1 MILIHPPVSKP
12 CEPPGGIARLS
23 GALNAHGIDHTLL
36 DLNLEALLYTLYNA
50 KPLSNGQTDRWTSRS
65 FRNLADNLAA
75 IKDQYIYQNID
86 RYKRAVI
93 DLNHAVENALNTQS
107 ITGLADFR
115 HKELSPLRST
125 DCIRAA
131 EHPEHNPYYPYFTKK
146 LPEVIEQ
153 HSSTVIGFSLNY
165 LSQAICTFAMIGFL
179 KQQYPET
186 TIILGGG
193 LVTSWM
199 TNPRWKNPF
208 NGLVDRIISGPGETA
223 LLSILG
229 KDNVRQH
236 ITPDYSSL
244 PLDDYFAPGLILP
257 YSASRGCYWGKCSF
271 CPEKAEGNRYVQIPT
286 VRVREDLE
294 NLIRTFQPTLVHFV
308 DNAVSV
314 SLLKSLAQEPLGTH
328 WYGFT
333 RFTHHL
339 TDIDF
344 CVALRRS
351 GCIMLK
357 LGLESGDQGVLDKMQ
372 KGVDLKTASRALK
385 TLKKAGISTYAYL
398 LFGTPEESLHEAR
411 KTLAFV
417 AAHCEAITYLN
428 LAIFNMPLYGAEAAE
443 FETNSFYEGD
453 LSLYTDFVHPKAWGR
468 KHVRQFLENEFNKHR
483 AVSGI
488 IKKTPPF
495 FTSNHA
501 PFFVIDRI
509 KNLDNSHK
517 LL

>member
-1 MILIHPPVSKP
+1 MILIHPPVAKP

-23 GALNAHGIDHTLL
+23 GALNAHGIHHTLL

-50 KPLSNGQTDRWTSRS
+50 KPLSNKQTNKWTSRS
-65 FRNLADNLAA
+65 FRNIADNLAA
-75 IKDQYIYQNID
+75 LKDQYIYQNID

-93 DLNHAVENALNTQS
+93 DLNHAVENALNDTS
-107 ITGLADFR
+107 ITGLVDFR
-115 HKELSPLRST
+115 HRELSPLRST

-131 EHPEHNPYYPYFTKK
+131 EHPEHNPYYYYFAEK
-146 LPEVIEQ
+146 LPNLIEQ
-153 HSSTVIGFSLNY
+153 DLSKVIGFSLNY

-179 KQQYPET
+179 KHRYPQT
-186 TIILGGG
+186 TIVLGGG

-208 NGLVDRIISGPGETA
+208 KGLVDRFISGPGETA
-223 LLSILG
+223 LLSMLG
-229 KDNVRQH
+229 IDNVRRY

-244 PLDDYFAPGLILP
+244 PLGDYLAPGVILP
-257 YSASRGCYWGKCSF
+257 YSASRGCYWGECSF
-271 CPEKAEGNRYVQIPT
+271 CPEKAEGSRYVPIP
-286 VRVREDLE
+286 VDRVREDLD
-294 NLIRTFQPTLVHFV
+294 NLIRTFQPALVHFV
-308 DNAVSV
+308 DSAVSV
-314 SLLKSLAQEPLGTH
+314 SVLKSLAQEPLGFP
-328 WYGFT
+328 WYGFA

-339 TDIDF
+339 MDIDF
-344 CVALRRS
+344 CVSLRRS

-372 KGVDLKTASRALK
+372 KGVDLKTASRALE
-385 TLKKAGISTYAYL
+385 TLKKAGISTYIYL
-398 LFGTPEESLHEAR
+398 LFGTPTESLCEAR

-428 LAIFNMPLYGAEAAE
+428 LAIFNMPLFGAEAAG

-453 LSLYTDFVHPKAWGR
+453 LSVYTDFVHPKGWGR
-468 KHVRQFLENEFNKHR
+468 KQVRSFLEDEFKKHR

-501 PFFVIDRI
+501 PFFVIDSI
-509 KNLDNSHK
+509 KNLDNSHE